1 MNTITIT
8 AAAVLLGASAA
19 ALATTDSDDQRQLH
33 GMDVIGNRE
42 LPKALYVVPWQSA
55 ELGESTPSP
64 FSGVFG
70 EGLNPLDPEV
80 FQRELDYYQAMQ
92 D

>member
-1 MNTITIT
+1 M
-8 AAAVLLGASAA
+8 A
-19 ALATTDSDDQRQLH
+19 ALAATDNDDQRQLQ

-42 LPKALYVVPWQSA
+42 LPKALYIVPWQSA
-55 ELGESTPSP
+55 ELGESIPSP

-80 FQRELDYYQAMQ
+80 FRRELDYYQAMQ